1 MAINRAELCL
11 KAEPPMYARLM
22 SKSEGEMSRAIYM
35 RTSGTAQDPENQ
47 LPDLLKASGEAT
59 QYIDQR
65 SGKTEDRPQF
75 LKMMADAKAGKFTEL
90 YIWALDRLSRGGI
103 EATLKIVRELKERGV
118 RVVSL
123 KDAWLDTSHPC
134 SDLVISVMAWAAE
147 QERIRLSERM
157 QAGRQRAKA
166 AGVKLGRK
174 PFVIGSHQLD
184 ARSMREDGHSYQE
197 IAERIGCS
205 KSAIARFFQ
214 EGK

>member
-1 MAINRAELCL
+1 MN
-11 KAEPPMYARLM
+11 
-22 SKSEGEMSRAIYM
+22 RAIYM

-47 LPDLLKASGEAT
+47 LPDLLKASGDAL
-59 QYIDQR
+59 QYVDQR
-65 SGKTEDRPQF
+65 SGKNEDRPQF
-75 LKMMADAKAGKFTEL
+75 QKMMQDAKNGKFSEL

-166 AGVKLGRK
+166 AGVRLGRK
-174 PFVIGSHQLD
+174 PFSVDSLAAQQ
-184 ARSMREDGHSYQE
+184 ARSMRHHGSSYND
-197 IAERIGCS
+197 IAIRLGFS

-214 EGK
+214 AGNYAKQNPHR